1 MTNVDTDHGGDGDQE
16 VLGTPR
22 VALNLSTSSIHDAD
36 RARRLGFRGSAV
48 AGTTHLDC
56 FVPPLLDVYGQGWF
70 EEGCLSLYFDNV
82 VVSGE
87 TVQAVVRRPGAGED
101 QSAVWA
107 RFVDRPDM
115 SVAHGTAGLG
125 GAGRS
130 ELSTRDLR
138 LADPDSLRLLKG
150 VAPGTPIGEAVRTVA
165 LADQARNVETGVINE
180 PLPWYT
186 AESPWGGPIASPTQT
201 ASLMLGVL
209 YGPDGTYLPTIST
222 AIGHTP
228 AMFGAAEVTYVRGPV
243 FTDQPYQVSGQIVG
257 VGESP
262 KTEYFWWDAT
272 AHDQDGHEV
281 ARLRHLFRIIKAGSP
296 LYPELYQDVTE

>member
-1 MTNVDTDHGGDGDQE
+1 MSSHVDTDDE
-16 VLGTPR
+16 VVLGTPR
-22 VALNLSTSSIHDAD
+22 VALNLATSSIHDAD
-36 RARRLGFRGSAV
+36 QARRLGFRGSAV

-56 FVPPLLDVYGQGWF
+56 FVPPMLDVYGQRWF

-87 TVQAVVRRPGAGED
+87 SIQAVVRRPGAGED
-101 QSAVWA
+101 QSEVWA
-107 RFVDRPDM
+107 RFVDDPDM

-125 GAGRS
+125 GPGRS

-138 LADPDSLRLLKG
+138 LADPASLRLLKG
-150 VAPGTPIGEAVRTVA
+150 VTPGAPIGETVRTVA
-165 LADQARNVETGVINE
+165 LADQAHNIETGVMNE

-186 AESPWGGPIASPTQT
+186 SESPWGGPIASPTQT

-209 YGPDGTYLPTIST
+209 YGADGSYLPALAP

-228 AMFGAAEVTYVRGPV
+228 AMFGAAEVAYVRGPI
-243 FTDQPYQVSGQIVG
+243 FTDQPYQVTGQVVG

-262 KTEYFWWDAT
+262 KTEYFWWDAS
-272 AHDQDGHEV
+272 ARDEDGHEV

-296 LYPELYQDVTE
+296 LYPEQYQGPTE